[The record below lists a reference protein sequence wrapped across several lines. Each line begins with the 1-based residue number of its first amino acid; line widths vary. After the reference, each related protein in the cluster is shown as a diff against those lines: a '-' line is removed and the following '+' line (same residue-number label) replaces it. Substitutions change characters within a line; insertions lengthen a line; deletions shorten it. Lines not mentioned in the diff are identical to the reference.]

1 MVKIEQKRIFMEY
14 WDLYNKDRIK
24 LNKTHLRGQKLNS
37 GEYHIVV
44 NIWIINNGKILLTQR
59 HENKTFPLK
68 WECTGGSVISGEDS
82 FTGAMREVEE
92 EIGIKLNKN
101 NVKLIHSI
109 IREDDIKDIYLFN
122 ENINIEETLLQE
134 NEVIDIKWV
143 TKNELFEMKNNNEI
157 AEPNY
162 EDIKLLEEMNII

>member
-1 MVKIEQKRIFMEY
+1 MVKIEQRRIFMEY

-24 LNKTHLRGQKLNS
+24 LDKTHLRGQKLNS